1 MRPDSEL
8 MQDSEQ
14 IYSCKNLSLSA
25 FLYASG
31 LQFIGAQKI
40 NGDFF
45 FEFSPKEKA
54 EYLVNLYF
62 SGKANVNPQTLFA
75 RLHDLR
81 DLIFSQKA

>member
-1 MRPDSEL
+1 
-8 MQDSEQ
+8 MQDTDQ

-31 LQFIGAQKI
+31 LQFISAKKI

-45 FEFSPKEKA
+45 FEFTPKDEA
-54 EYLVNLYF
+54 EHLVNQYF
-62 SGKANVNPQTLFA
+62 SGKASVNPQTLFS

>member
-1 MRPDSEL
+1 MTDT
-8 MQDSEQ
+8 EQ
-14 IYSCKNLSLSA
+14 IYSCKNLSLSS

-31 LQFIGAQKI
+31 LQFVRAKKV

-45 FEFSPKEKA
+45 FEFTPKEKA
-54 EYLVNLYF
+54 ESLVNQYF
-62 SGKANVNPQTLFA
+62 TGTASVNPQTLFA